1 MPISDVNGVEL
12 YWERAGSGA
21 RLLFCNGSGVT
32 LDRARPLIDLL
43 AAEFDLLAWDYRG
56 LGRSAPLTSSY
67 GMADVAA
74 DAIGLLDLAGWDTGR
89 VLGLSFGGMVA
100 QEVTVTNPG
109 RVEGLALA
117 CTSPGGA
124 GGSSHP
130 LQTLQELPIEERVA
144 TGLKL
149 ADDRWDDHWFA
160 AHPEDRGLAERLIA
174 PPDEHDEAGRR
185 AQLEARASHEVQAA
199 LAIRDLRRV
208 EQQAQRDPEHDMGE
222 HRDQ

>member
-1 MPISDVNGVEL
+1 MSVSEVNGVEV
-12 YWERAGSGA
+12 YWERAGRGA
-21 RLLFCNGSGVT
+21 RLLFCNGSGAT

-100 QEVTVTNPG
+100 QELTVTNPE
-109 RVEGLALA
+109 RVERLALA

-124 GGSSHP
+124 GGSSYP
-130 LQTLQELPIEERVA
+130 LQTLQELPVEERVA

-149 ADDRWDDHWFA
+149 ADDRWDDHWFD
-160 AHPEDRGLAERLIA
+160 AHPERPRVGRTTDRTA
-174 PPDEHDEAGRR
+174 
-185 AQLEARASHEVQAA
+185 
-199 LAIRDLRRV
+199 
-208 EQQAQRDPEHDMGE
+208 
-222 HRDQ
+222 